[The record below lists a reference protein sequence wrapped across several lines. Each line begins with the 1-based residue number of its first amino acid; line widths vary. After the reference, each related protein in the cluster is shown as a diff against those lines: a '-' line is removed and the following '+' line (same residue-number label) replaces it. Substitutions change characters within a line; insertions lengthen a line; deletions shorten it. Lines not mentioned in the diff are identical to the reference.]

1 MNNSL
6 FLRKIVPLIFLILIA
21 GSLLQT
27 YALMKNH
34 FTHGD
39 DIGIAYTFL
48 KEDLFQKAC
57 ANNLAKKEGEI
68 IYHALGSDKE
78 RFCRFY
84 YFPYIYTVIPRG
96 WTYAPFQFWFT
107 QALLKPENSYSYE
120 EVKWRG
126 RLPSF
131 GFHVLGLF
139 LFYLLLKKKISS
151 FKDQV
156 SIPLTLTVLAAFS
169 LEQRIMASQMESY
182 AIGLMSN
189 CFALYAIFEL
199 RKLTTLSKKQLFGLS
214 FILALAVAMQYQAL
228 FLVFSGF
235 ISVGIRNLSNRPTW
249 LWLKK
254 FILLG
259 IYFILCLG
267 LTVAILF
274 LRHLHGGINWN
285 AGPNGEFIVS
295 ATTISGKFLE
305 FCSLVWNASGYNFY
319 SVISA
324 IELDSYF
331 YANLLGAI
339 FLLLFMLGFVF
350 LFLNRKAS
358 QVRFLLSLASIYTS
372 LYLLLVFFGRF
383 TFAPTRHFLF
393 FLPVILILIGH
404 GLLLLKPIRYSKIFD
419 YVLAGL
425 IITYAVFSLKLFSSF
440 EHQRID
446 TNQNFNIPKLYFDS
460 GAKKILL
467 DQFDMEPFFMPE
479 LLHQPIYRYRP
490 KPLCR
495 DFPSLTNLDHSNSIK
510 ILWYSKRVVLD
521 DNGLPTTPAP
531 HEGGALKDYFI
542 RVLEDC
548 HPNMDVKRGSVTVK
562 KVSDVLMV
570 KSNTEIDLSNA
581 TKNGANELF
590 LQTFDIHLQG
600 FSK

>member
-1 MNNSL
+1 
-6 FLRKIVPLIFLILIA
+6 
-21 GSLLQT
+21 
-27 YALMKNH
+27 
-34 FTHGD
+34 
-39 DIGIAYTFL
+39 
-48 KEDLFQKAC
+48 
-57 ANNLAKKEGEI
+57 
-68 IYHALGSDKE
+68 
-78 RFCRFY
+78 
-84 YFPYIYTVIPRG
+84 
-96 WTYAPFQFWFT
+96 
-107 QALLKPENSYSYE
+107 
-120 EVKWRG
+120 
-126 RLPSF
+126 
-131 GFHVLGLF
+131 
-139 LFYLLLKKKISS
+139 
-151 FKDQV
+151 
-156 SIPLTLTVLAAFS
+156 
-169 LEQRIMASQMESY
+169 
-182 AIGLMSN
+182 
-189 CFALYAIFEL
+189 
-199 RKLTTLSKKQLFGLS
+199 
-214 FILALAVAMQYQAL
+214 
-228 FLVFSGF
+228 
-235 ISVGIRNLSNRPTW
+235 
-249 LWLKK
+249 
-254 FILLG
+254 
-259 IYFILCLG
+259 
-267 LTVAILF
+267 VAILF

-531 HEGGALKDYFI
+531 HDGGALKDYFI